1 MRATRRRE
9 AQAAPTAEPAL
20 AWPGDPETVS
30 AADIDFRA
38 LARVLANTCRHGGRM
53 AAYHS
58 LAGHA
63 LLVSEE
69 IETLDGLADEDR
81 RTLALHAL
89 IADAPRAWPGTD
101 AASSQRAAERAGR
114 LGARVERAVREAAG
128 LDPELPDEHA
138 ELLRF
143 VARMAAAAER
153 RDLGGAD
160 DTTVIAFPPLKVRIR
175 PLGPEKAARLWLAR
189 FEALARPPRETG
201 GGALNGIDS
210 TNEEEAGDVAHLQET
225 EQEDPQAAR
234 TGAGEVRNAA

>member
-9 AQAAPTAEPAL
+9 AQAAAAAEPAL

-53 AAYHS
+53 AVYHS

-63 LLVSEE
+63 LVVSGE
-69 IETLDGLADEDR
+69 IETLDGLQDKDR

-89 IADAPRAWPGTD
+89 IADAPMAWPGTGG
-101 AASSQRAAERAGR
+101 ASSQRAAERAGR
-114 LGARVERAVREAAG
+114 LGARIDRAVREAAG
-128 LDPELPDEHA
+128 LDPDLPDEHA

-153 RDLGGAD
+153 RDFGGAD
-160 DTTVIAFPPLKVRIR
+160 DAAVVAFPPLKPRIR

-189 FEALARPPRETG
+189 LIALARPPQGPKPE
-201 GGALNGIDS
+201 ALNGIGS
-210 TNEEEAGDVAHLQET
+210 MNEEERGDVAHLQET
-225 EQEDPQAAR
+225 EQEDPQTAGAD
-234 TGAGEVRNAA
+234 AGEVRDAA

>member
-1 MRATRRRE
+1 MKATRRRG
-9 AQAAPTAEPAL
+9 AQAAGAAEPAL
-20 AWPGDPETVS
+20 AWPGDPATVS

-69 IETLDGLADEDR
+69 IETLDGLAEEDR

-89 IADAPRAWPGTD
+89 IADAPRAWPGTGG
-101 AASSQRAAERAGR
+101 ASSQRAAERASR
-114 LGARVERAVREAAG
+114 LRARVDRAVREAAG
-128 LDPELPDEHA
+128 LDPELPDEHG

-160 DTTVIAFPPLKVRIR
+160 DAAVVAFPPLKPRIR
-175 PLGPEKAARLWLAR
+175 PLAPEKAVRLWLAR
-189 FEALARPPRETG
+189 FEALARPPREPDAGT
-201 GGALNGIDS
+201 LNELDTKS
-210 TNEEEAGDVAHLQET
+210 EEEAGDVAHLQET
-225 EQEDPQAAR
+225 EQADLETPR
-234 TGAGEVRNAA
+234 TDAGEVRDAA

>member
-1 MRATRRRE
+1 MRATRRRGTK
-9 AQAAPTAEPAL
+9 AAGGMEPAL
-20 AWPGDPETVS
+20 AWPGDPGTVS
-30 AADIDFRA
+30 TADIDFRA

-63 LLVSEE
+63 LVVSGE
-69 IETLDGLADEDR
+69 IETLDGLGEEDR

-89 IADAPRAWPGTD
+89 IADAPVAWPGTG
-101 AASSQRAAERAGR
+101 AASSQRAAERASR
-114 LGARVERAVREAAG
+114 HVARVERAVREAAG
-128 LDPELPDEHA
+128 LDPELPDEHV

-160 DTTVIAFPPLKVRIR
+160 DAAVVAFPPLKPRIR

-189 FEALARPPRETG
+189 LMALARPTREPCD
-201 GGALNGIDS
+201 GALNEPD
-210 TNEEEAGDVAHLQET
+210 TKTQEEAGDVAHLQET
-225 EQEDPQAAR
+225 EQEDPQMPRPEAR
-234 TGAGEVRNAA
+234 EVRDAA

>member
-1 MRATRRRE
+1 MRATRRRGTQT
-9 AQAAPTAEPAL
+9 AGAAAPAL

-38 LARVLANTCRHGGRM
+38 LAHVLANTCRHGGRM
-53 AAYHS
+53 AAFHS

-69 IETLDGLADEDR
+69 IEALGGLADKDR

-89 IADAPRAWPGTD
+89 IADAPMAWPGTA

-114 LGARVERAVREAAG
+114 LGTRIGRAIREAAG

-153 RDLGGAD
+153 RDLGCAD
-160 DTTVIAFPPLKVRIR
+160 DATIVAFPPLKPRIR
-175 PLGPEKAARLWLAR
+175 PLAPEKAAQLWLAR

-201 GGALNGIDS
+201 AGALNES
-210 TNEEEAGDVAHLQET
+210 ETTTEEEAADVAHIQET
-225 EQEDPQAAR
+225 EQEDPQATR
-234 TGAGEVRNAA
+234 TGAGEVRDAA